1 MSDFDINDIITQDEY
16 ESNEEFLIRK
26 TITLKISA
34 LEDYELNPISAV
46 VTGRLII
53 NKVKLGVT
61 YEPHV
66 EALLEK
72 LLSYI

>member
-16 ESNEEFLIRK
+16 ESDAEFLVRRR
-26 TITLKISA
+26 ITLKLAS
-34 LEDYELNPISAV
+34 LEEYEMNPMSAV
-46 VTGRLII
+46 IVCRLMV

-66 EALLEK
+66 EELLEK
-72 LLSYI
+72 LMTYL

>member
-16 ESNEEFLIRK
+16 ESDAEFLARK
-26 TITLKISA
+26 KITLKLA
-34 LEDYELNPISAV
+34 TLEEYELNPMSAV

-53 NKVKLGVT
+53 NRAKLGVT

-66 EALLEK
+66 EELLDK
-72 LLSYI
+72 LTSYL